1 MPSILSPVNT
11 PSTAPPRRPTNLQT
25 DAVRICIALQS
36 ESPLLNP
43 AFLGAATELLSCV
56 ATLSPT
62 EFRRHSRKIIRL
74 IETARDTLE
83 ASGISLYLFT
93 ASSCPKGKWIEA
105 KGVYFDL
112 LRMLQTRRADVD
124 EALTARTNSLLV
136 RLSSNFSGPK
146 TYPGTL
152 TPSPPE
158 IFLPEKWR
166 RALALGITVC
176 TPRPE
181 APGKST
187 ANACIS
193 MPAPDAFPRSAE
205 EYFRCPKRRRQRVP
219 FLVPDMPSPRKRAK
233 PVATDE
239 RENRVPSPESY
250 TYKSP
255 PLTKRF
261 GIFCTGKG
269 SMHQHRRVARAS

>member
-11 PSTAPPRRPTNLQT
+11 TYTAPPRRSTNLQT

-62 EFRRHSRKIIRL
+62 EFRRHSRK
-74 IETARDTLE
+74 TARDTLE

-105 KGVYFDL
+105 KDVYFDL

-136 RLSSNFSGPK
+136 RLSSNFAGPK
-146 TYPGTL
+146 TYPGAL
-152 TPSPPE
+152 TPSPAD

-219 FLVPDMPSPRKRAK
+219 FL

-239 RENRVPSPESY
+239 RENRFPSPESY